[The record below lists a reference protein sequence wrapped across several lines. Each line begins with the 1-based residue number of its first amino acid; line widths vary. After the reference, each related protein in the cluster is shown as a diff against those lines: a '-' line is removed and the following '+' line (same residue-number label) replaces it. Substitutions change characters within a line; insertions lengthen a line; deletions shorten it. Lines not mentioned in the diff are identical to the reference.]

1 MLQREAEVS
10 AVGRR
15 DGAVSRWAGPALT
28 VLALSLLSG
37 CGLIGSAQ
45 ELQQDA
51 PQVMTVTSPA
61 FGTAGIPPLYTCHG
75 AGQSPPLYW
84 SGAPQ
89 GTKSLALL
97 VDDAAAPI
105 TPRVYWLVFN
115 ISPDTTDVQAGV
127 PPAGARQARNSHG
140 GRGYD
145 ALCPQGGVHWY
156 RFTVYA
162 LNSRIELPRSLV
174 SNNSGV
180 IARGRLTASARPYSG
195 GPDRNDAKRAA

>member
-1 MLQREAEVS
+1 MS
-10 AVGRR
+10 GRA
-15 DGAVSRWAGPALT
+15 GAISRWASAAATG
-28 VLALSLLSG
+28 LALSLLSG

-61 FGTAGIPPLYTCHG
+61 FGPGGIPALYTCHG

-105 TPRVYWLVFN
+105 TPRVYWLVFD

-127 PPAGARQARNSHG
+127 PPAGARQARNSAG
-140 GRGYD
+140 APGYNP
-145 ALCPQGGVHWY
+145 LCPVGGVHFY

-162 LNSRIELPRSLV
+162 LNSVIQLPPGAPGLKTAWSAIARH
-174 SNNSGV
+174 V
-180 IARGRLTASARPYSG
+180 IARGRLTAPARPYRS
-195 GPDRNDAKRAA
+195 GPDRADVKGQR